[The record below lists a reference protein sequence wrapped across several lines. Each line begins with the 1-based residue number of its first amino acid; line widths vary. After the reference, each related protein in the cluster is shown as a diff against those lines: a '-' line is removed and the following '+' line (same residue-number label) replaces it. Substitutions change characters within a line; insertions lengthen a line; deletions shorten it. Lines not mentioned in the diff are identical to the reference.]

1 MSKEENRKN
10 FSKYVS
16 QNILGMIGFSC
27 YVLADSYFISIA
39 KGADGLTALNL
50 VMPLYSIIF
59 SIGEM
64 IGVGSAIRYAISK
77 IKKDADADDY
87 FWNAIIWCIMSS
99 MIFVFAGIFFS
110 SDIMRVLGADE
121 HIVAVGNNYTKI
133 FMCFAPMFM
142 CNYVTNAFVRNDGA
156 SGIAMSATLFSSLF
170 NIVFDYILMFP
181 MNLGMEGAALATALS
196 PIIGM
201 GICSIHFF
209 SKKSSVRLVVCK
221 PSVRKLVAGSQLGV
235 SAFVGEMSSA
245 VITLAFNFVILKLTG
260 NVGVAAYGV
269 VANIAIVTTAVFNG
283 VAQGS
288 QPLIS
293 SCFGRGDKDG
303 CTQLK
308 RMGYTTAFVLA
319 AVMYSILF
327 IFAEQ
332 FVAVFNSE
340 GSEMLRLYAT
350 EGVKLYFIGIFFA
363 GINIVGG
370 GAFSATEDAFKAAV
384 VSVARG
390 FVLILGAVFVMSAL
404 FGMTGVW
411 LAYAVA
417 EGITTFIMLVMA
429 LRV

>member
-1 MSKEENRKN
+1 M
-10 FSKYVS
+10 
-16 QNILGMIGFSC
+16 
-27 YVLADSYFISIA
+27 A
-39 KGADGLTALNL
+39 
-50 VMPLYSIIF
+50 
-59 SIGEM
+59 
-64 IGVGSAIRYAISK
+64 
-77 IKKDADADDY
+77 
-87 FWNAIIWCIMSS
+87 
-99 MIFVFAGIFFS
+99 
-110 SDIMRVLGADE
+110 
-121 HIVAVGNNYTKI
+121 
-133 FMCFAPMFM
+133 
-142 CNYVTNAFVRNDGA
+142 
-156 SGIAMSATLFSSLF
+156 ATLLSSLF

-221 PSVRKLVAGSQLGV
+221 PSVRKLVAGCQLGV

-245 VITLAFNFVILKLTG
+245 VITLAFNFVILKLAG

-327 IFAEQ
+327 IFAGQ

-390 FVLILGAVFVMSAL
+390 FVLILGAVFVMSAF

-429 LRV
+429 MRV

>member
-87 FWNAIIWCIMSS
+87 FWNALIWCILSS

-110 SDIMRVLGADE
+110 ADIMRVLGADE

-156 SGIAMSATLFSSLF
+156 PGIAMSATLFSSLF

-221 PSVRKLVAGSQLGV
+221 PSVRKLV
-235 SAFVGEMSSA
+235 
-245 VITLAFNFVILKLTG
+245 
-260 NVGVAAYGV
+260 
-269 VANIAIVTTAVFNG
+269 VFNG

-303 CTQLK
+303 CKQLK
-308 RMGYTTAFVLA
+308 RMGYTTALVLA

-327 IFAEQ
+327 IFAGQ

-417 EGITTFIMLVMA
+417 EGITTFIMLVMV